1 MNGNEGMAGGT
12 VWTHGPR
19 SRAPQRAVRLFV
31 CKLLFHLQ
39 DLWLSNSLL
48 FPSLLYISLF
58 HSPSFLHSFFLSVSG
73 TGFMP
78 LWSRISYDDGGV

>member
-1 MNGNEGMAGGT
+1 MNGNEGMAG
-12 VWTHGPR
+12 V
-19 SRAPQRAVRLFV
+19 QRGLAGLVLILLREQFWLFV

-58 HSPSFLHSFFLSVSG
+58 HSLS
-73 TGFMP
+73 
-78 LWSRISYDDGGV
+78 